1 MSVIVRGTLGII
13 IILLGISLIIYQ
25 FGAGV
30 KFNRRC
36 YHYLIYLSMMY
47 PLMDTGI
54 SRFDI
59 QFSPINV
66 LTIIFCII
74 NFKIFK
80 SFITKKFLLISI
92 FIVIASLSALLS
104 EYKLNSILSV
114 YTYLNPILI
123 FFIALN
129 AARYKGISYLLQS
142 ISKYI
147 VFWIAIFALIQFTID
162 PQFSILASHKEAN
175 DRLCYCFIDPQTAG
189 AICATLAVLYINF
202 HFHNYGKYNIPIFLL
217 MVFLTVSTGSKSSSI
232 GLLLGVSIAVF
243 YTYLKPKHIF
253 AFLSLVCIISFTY
266 NIWSTLPVF
275 KRFNEFDNSLNSR
288 QDVYWA
294 KGFEVYN
301 DNSVIGIGP
310 GNFMNY
316 NKDNHL
322 GLIHKSNNNEILY
335 ASQPES
341 GYILIFDEF
350 GIFALLLIIIWG
362 SVFKF
367 VKKGAFNTS
376 LIIPWLFS
384 FISLY
389 NLSYK
394 SVSFVVALMYAS
406 IYFYNKQLN
415 TYYEANNARIRDTSR
430 SY

>member
-1 MSVIVRGTLGII
+1 MSAIARGSLCII
-13 IILLGISLIIYQ
+13 IILFGILLIIYQ
-25 FGAGV
+25 FGTGV

-36 YHYLIYLSMMY
+36 YYYLLYISLVY

-66 LTIIFCII
+66 LTIIFCAI
-74 NFKIFK
+74 NFQIFK

-92 FIVIASLSALLS
+92 FIVIAFLSALLS
-104 EYKLNSILSV
+104 EYRLNSVLSV
-114 YTYLNPILI
+114 NTYLNPILI
-123 FFIALN
+123 FFITLYGAK
-129 AARYKGISYLLQS
+129 YKGLYYLLRS
-142 ISKYI
+142 ISKCI
-147 VFWIAIFALIQFTID
+147 VIWIIIFALIQFVID
-162 PQFSILASHKEAN
+162 PQFSILASHKEAYE
-175 DRLCYCFIDPQTAG
+175 RLCYCFIDPQTAG
-189 AICATLAVLYINF
+189 TVCAILAVLYLNF
-202 HFHNYGKYNIPIFLL
+202 HFHNLGKYNILIFIL
-217 MVFLTVSTGSKSSSI
+217 MVLLTISTGSKSSCI
-232 GLLLGVSIAVF
+232 GLLSGVTIAIF
-243 YTYLKPKHIF
+243 YSHLKPKHIF

-266 NIWSTLPVF
+266 NYWSDLPVIQ
-275 KRFNEFDNSLNSR
+275 RFSEFDDSLNTR

-294 KGFEVYN
+294 KGIEVYE
-301 DNSVIGIGP
+301 DNSIIGIGP
-310 GNFMNY
+310 GNFMSY

-322 GLIHKSNNNEILY
+322 GLIHKSNNNEVLY

-350 GIFALLLIIIWG
+350 GIFALLLIVIWL

-367 VKKGAFNTS
+367 MKKGAFNTS
-376 LIIPWLFS
+376 LIIPWLLS

-406 IYFYNKQLN
+406 IYLYNKQLN

-430 SY
+430 SH